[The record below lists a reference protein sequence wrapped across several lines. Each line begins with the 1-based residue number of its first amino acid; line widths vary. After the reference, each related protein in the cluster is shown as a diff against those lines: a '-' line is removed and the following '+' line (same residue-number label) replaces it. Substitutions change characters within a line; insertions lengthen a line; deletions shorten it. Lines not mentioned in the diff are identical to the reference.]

1 MHNPNWSKQM
11 RYEGVW
17 SPREVVEDGRK
28 RGQKKLRSV
37 NKERALAA
45 RYGFYKYPK
54 RPTSAQNIG
63 TQEGK

>member
-1 MHNPNWSKQM
+1 MTKYNPNWSKQM
-11 RYEGVW
+11 RYEGIW
-17 SPREVVEDGRK
+17 NSRGAVEEGRK

-54 RPTSAQNIG
+54 RGSAG
-63 TQEGK
+63 E